1 MPPPPPVPEENQQGP
16 PAPGPSGCRQPPRA
30 TNPSP
35 RAAMCFVSPA
45 WPPSQALPPGEPQ
58 SPPERGQA
66 LPPLAE
72 PPREERWPHA
82 CGRAEQSRATCPRQA
97 AAWRC
102 APAHLPHTNGPAG
115 RSWPRP
121 AFKPTEASIR
131 DQLLTSH
138 QRAGV
143 QPRTVPSRHVK
154 KIRACSQLVST
165 KGKRPRCQAGGVPVP
180 GRARYFQPHPTSP
193 PV

>member
-1 MPPPPPVPEENQQGP
+1 MP
-16 PAPGPSGCRQPPRA
+16 
-30 TNPSP
+30 TTSP
-35 RAAMCFVSPA
+35 RHKPLPTSGHVLRL
-45 WPPSQALPPGEPQ
+45 PSLAPITSLATRGAPKPPGEGPGPASPCRAPSGGAVAARLRQ
-58 SPPERGQA
+58 S
-66 LPPLAE
+66 
-72 PPREERWPHA
+72 
-82 CGRAEQSRATCPRQA
+82 RAEQSRATCPRQA

-121 AFKPTEASIR
+121 AFKPTEASIGDR
-131 DQLLTSH
+131 LLTSH